1 MIYIFFLLFA
11 FQNIFCEIHT
21 VAITNNTKSGLT
33 SRNYLYCSK
42 SPTNSINI
50 FYRLDFDY
58 YREIYDSN
66 ENFVKRYE
74 NQNKDL
80 KKFEFFDNE
89 LEYLMIKEQLYYIKD
104 DSDKIEKSY
113 YRVDDFFILKNKDF
127 IAITYRASL
136 AKLRYYLSIDWYS
149 YENLDEIKTSIDLN
163 NVFVKHYQIKET
175 SDAILFFI
183 LLDEEALSNKIDL
196 YLWNKKTLQFN
207 KLKTISEEVTGF
219 TIISLNDNLDEF
231 IYCISLYFDD
241 SKCFIA
247 NYKNRN
253 VNLGN
258 SINIFSWQCLLP
270 KTFLENMK
278 VYALLKNNQIAIICP
293 TNTIIDLAIL
303 EKKGDNLSLKEEERI
318 IEYNAHYSINNP
330 FLIYNQF
337 KGLIL
342 YHINNTILSN
352 EYSILKTYM
361 DDTCTSFEM
370 EIHKLKRYRIIFVDN
385 ILSSRKTFMITE
397 YDREKL
403 TLLRNDEVV
412 IAGNTVYNSSDIFE
426 LIAEDSDDPLII
438 KFKIEN
444 KDYTCDA
451 IINIFHYKIKV
462 KAEEYKCDLSP
473 ERIEVNNITNTDLD
487 KRIILNSQSIF
498 FTAEFNSKVEKNDFI
513 YRYLNTRFTCQGRFD
528 NYIYCDVPVYYDLVP
543 GDSNKYQYDIYSYLS
558 CTNEIPVGTIYIEDP
573 YLIEI
578 IEANNL
584 PDISINID
592 KKYDASQKIE
602 KFSVD
607 MINYY
612 YWLSCFSNCPDSQ
625 ITSGQCCKEE
635 LLSEW
640 EVLSNS
646 EISFSYLYVIKEMQ
660 ELFKKEKIIS
670 PNILSFIS
678 PLFLQNLMIEE
689 IKDKVLPSEYADLL
703 LEKILKTNYNY
714 AILKSVKYKK
724 YVFSFPGLS
733 NFIQLFT
740 QIFSF
745 KKEQFDDDPN
755 IQVNEYFNLIF
766 SQLRDKIFT
775 TSIIREINLH
785 KDYQIIFTGY
795 SLGGAIAT
803 LSSYYFKKNKLASND
818 LVLITFGQPRVG
830 NENFARDYMKY
841 INNVYRIERKE
852 DIMSMWPPSKR
863 FIDSELW
870 GQIYNL
876 LDSVST
882 TITSIGKL
890 KFIIDLFKIVLSISN
905 PVLLTIEL
913 LNAISDYMKDYVI
926 GTLKHWLDQILQTI
940 VARYIS
946 EKLPYDYCHI
956 GGLYVM
962 NKKSDKFYHC
972 KDFYNEDTNSP
983 FCKNFEI
990 TLNIDSPNAFLTNH
1004 HYLTTDQVPRKRCS
1018 GKTRFG
1024 LVNQII

>member
-1 MIYIFFLLFA
+1 MIYLFFLF
-11 FQNIFCEIHT
+11 FVFPSIFCEIHT

-33 SRNYLYCSK
+33 STNYLYCSK

-50 FYRLDFDY
+50 FYRLGSDF
-58 YREIYDSN
+58 YREIYDPN
-66 ENFVKRYE
+66 ENFVKKYE

-80 KKFEFFDNE
+80 TKFEFFDNE
-89 LEYLMIKEQLYYIKD
+89 LEYMMIKDELIYIKD

-113 YRVDDFFILKNKDF
+113 YNVDDFFILKNKDF
-127 IAITYRASL
+127 IAIRHRASF
-136 AKLRYYLSIDWYS
+136 AKLKYYLSMDWYS
-149 YENLDEIKTSIDLN
+149 YENLDEKKASIDLN
-163 NVFVKHYQIKET
+163 NVFIKHYQIKET
-175 SDAILFFI
+175 NDAILFFI
-183 LLDEEALSNKIDL
+183 LLNEEALYNKIDL
-196 YLWNKKTLQFN
+196 YSWNKKTLEIN
-207 KLKTISEEVTGF
+207 KLKTLSEEVTGF
-219 TIISLNDNLDEF
+219 IVISLNENLDEF

-241 SKCFIA
+241 SKCFLA
-247 NYKNRN
+247 NYKNN
-253 VNLGN
+253 DVNLGN

-270 KTFLENMK
+270 KDFKENMK

-293 TNTIIDLAIL
+293 TKTIIDLAII
-303 EKKGDNLSLKEEERI
+303 EKKGDTLSLKEEERI
-318 IEYNAHYSINNP
+318 IEYTTYYSINNP

-342 YHINNTILSN
+342 YHIYNTIMSN
-352 EYSILKTYM
+352 EYSILKSYM
-361 DDTCTSFEM
+361 DDTCTSFEI
-370 EIHKLKRYRIIFVDN
+370 EVHKLKKYRIIFVDN
-385 ILSSRKTFMITE
+385 ILSSTKTFMIAE
-397 YDREKL
+397 IEEKL
-403 TLLRNDEVV
+403 ILFRNDEVV
-412 IAGNTVYNSSDIFE
+412 IAGNKVYDSSDIFE
-426 LIAEDSDDPLII
+426 VYAQDSDDPLII

-451 IINIFHYKIKV
+451 IVNIFHYKIKV
-462 KAEEYKCDLSP
+462 KAEEYKCDVSP
-473 ERIEVNNITNTDLD
+473 ERTSVNNITVTDLD
-487 KRIILNSQSIF
+487 KRIILDGQHSIY
-498 FTAEFNSKVEKNDFI
+498 FTAEFISNVEKKDLQ
-513 YRYLNTRFTCQGRFD
+513 YRFLNTRFTCEN
-528 NYIYCDVPVYYDLVP
+528 NYLNKIYCDVPVYYDLVP
-543 GDSNKYQYDIYSYLS
+543 YDSNKYQYDIYSYLS
-558 CTNEIPVGTIYIEDP
+558 CKNEIPVGKIYIEDP

-578 IEANNL
+578 IEANDL
-584 PDISINID
+584 PDISKNID
-592 KKYDASQKIE
+592 KNYDASQKIE

-646 EISFSYLYVIKEMQ
+646 EISFSYLDMIKEMQ
-660 ELFKKEKIIS
+660 DSFKKE
-670 PNILSFIS
+670 N
-678 PLFLQNLMIEE
+678 
-689 IKDKVLPSEYADLL
+689 KVLQILTPDYPRHP
-703 LEKILKTNYNY
+703 LEEEMEELSDSFLENILKTNYNY
-714 AILKSVKYKK
+714 AILKSTKYKK

-740 QIFSF
+740 LIFSF

-755 IQVNEYFNLIF
+755 IQVNKYFNLIF
-766 SQLRDKIFT
+766 SLLKDKIFT
-775 TSIIREINLH
+775 ASIIREINLH
-785 KDYQIIFTGY
+785 KDYQVIFTGY

-803 LSSYYFKKNKLASND
+803 LSSYYFKKNNLASND

-876 LDSVST
+876 LEFVLST
-882 TITSIGKL
+882 MPTSRGKL
-890 KFIIDLFKIVLSISN
+890 EFVYEDIFKLGFSIKD
-905 PVLLTIEL
+905 PVLAATEI
-913 LNAISDYMKDYVI
+913 LNKASKYMKNYVI
-926 GTLKHWLDQILQTI
+926 GTLKYWLYQILQTI

-972 KDFYNEDTNSP
+972 KDFYNEDTSSP

-990 TLNIDSPNAFLTNH
+990 TIKIDYPNAFLTNH
-1004 HYLTTDQVPRKRCS
+1004 HYLTTEQVPRKRCS
-1018 GKTRFG
+1018 RKTRFG